1 MISGSQ
7 CCFPI
12 LLQCSTCA
20 ISIHLQVLGNALL
33 QSGTSGSRSPW
44 WSFGEGFAQ
53 RWDVVIPLAYD
64 KKDNFRNTMCW
75 SAHTFVPFLLFYT
88 GVFQG
93 WSFFNPSMRDV
104 WNQRYLKSFPAS
116 LYLGQHLTARIS
128 PDILVFEQSLN
139 LGTFLISF
147 PVFLILVNMRSACS
161 DTQDLH
167 VHFLTVQDVHDIHKW
182 ECTLAWLVTLHSV
195 QHADLRSCL

>member
-1 MISGSQ
+1 M
-7 CCFPI
+7 
-12 LLQCSTCA
+12 
-20 ISIHLQVLGNALL
+20 
-33 QSGTSGSRSPW
+33 
-44 WSFGEGFAQ
+44 
-53 RWDVVIPLAYD
+53 VIPLAYD
-64 KKDNFRNTMCW
+64 KKDNFRNVLECTYFC
-75 SAHTFVPFLLFYT
+75 AFPA
-88 GVFQG
+88 VFTQEF
-93 WSFFNPSMRDV
+93 SKDDLFFNPSMRDV

-161 DTQDLH
+161 DIQDLH

-182 ECTLAWLVTLHSV
+182 ECTLA
-195 QHADLRSCL
+195 

>member
-1 MISGSQ
+1 MLCFKVEPQGHVVPDGALVKVLLRDEMWLYLWHTRRKITSEIKCVGVHILCLS
-7 CCFPI
+7 CC
-12 LLQCSTCA
+12 
-20 ISIHLQVLGNALL
+20 
-33 QSGTSGSRSPW
+33 
-44 WSFGEGFAQ
+44 
-53 RWDVVIPLAYD
+53 
-64 KKDNFRNTMCW
+64 
-75 SAHTFVPFLLFYT
+75 FYT